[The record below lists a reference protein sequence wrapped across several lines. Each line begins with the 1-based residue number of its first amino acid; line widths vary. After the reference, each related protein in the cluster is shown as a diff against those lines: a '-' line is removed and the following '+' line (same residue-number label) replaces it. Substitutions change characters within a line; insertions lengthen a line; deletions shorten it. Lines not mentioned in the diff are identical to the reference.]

1 MSEYFED
8 GYTVSQLPSVAEKLR
23 EINSL
28 LGNLLGVNPESD
40 KFFELVHSKLLEK
53 FASGE
58 NYFGFLKAFTN
69 SPIVQSISADQQ
81 LISLVKECGV
91 QNPSLVTPPILHV
104 VAKDLISDES
114 KVFTPPHQDVISTKG
129 SIGQVVVWI
138 PLHEVSVDGYG
149 ISAIPGS
156 HKLGILETESSGFG
170 HTVKPSLIQG
180 LQSRYL
186 ELNFGDTVIFS
197 QYLVHHTHKVGDFR
211 MALSFRFN
219 DISDTAWVARN
230 YFVSF
235 ERVPVKTHFEDLRD
249 QAPVD
254 SIEFFNNQGM
264 ST

>member
-1 MSEYFED
+1 MSPYFED
-8 GYTVSQLPSVAEKLR
+8 GYTVKQLPSLAVKLK

-28 LGNLLGVNPESD
+28 LGNLLGVNPES
-40 KFFELVHSKLLEK
+40 KELLELVHIKLVEK
-53 FASGE
+53 FTNPD

-69 SPIVQSISADQQ
+69 SPIVQSISADSQ

-104 VAKDLISDES
+104 VAKDLILDES

-138 PLHEVSVDGYG
+138 PLHDVLVDGYG

-156 HKLGILETESSGFG
+156 HKLGSLETDSSGFG
-170 HTVKPSLIQG
+170 HTVKPSLIKG
-180 LQSRYL
+180 LPSKYL
-186 ELNFGDTVIFS
+186 ELSFGEAVIFS
-197 QYLVHHTHKVGDFR
+197 QYLVHHTHTVGNFR

-219 DISDTAWVARN
+219 DISDADWANRN

-235 ERVPVKTHFEDLRD
+235 ERVPVKSQFDDLRHE
-249 QAPVD
+249 APAV
-254 SIEFFNNQGM
+254 SIDYFSNPGM

>member
-1 MSEYFED
+1 MSQYFDD
-8 GYTVSQLPSVAEKLR
+8 GYTVKQLPSIAEKLR

-28 LGNLLGVNPESD
+28 LGILLGVDPESEG
-40 KFFELVHSKLLEK
+40 FLELVHDNLAHK
-53 FASGE
+53 FTNRD

-69 SPIVQSISADQQ
+69 SPIVQSISADPQ
-81 LISLVKECGV
+81 LISLVRECGV

-104 VAKDLISDES
+104 VAKDLIADES

-138 PLHEVSVDGYG
+138 PLHDVFVDGYG

-156 HKLGILETESSGFG
+156 HKLGTLQTDASGFG
-170 HTVKPSLIQG
+170 HTVKPSLIEG
-180 LQSRYL
+180 MQSKYL
-186 ELNFGDTVIFS
+186 DLAFGDTVIFS
-197 QYLVHHTHKVGDFR
+197 QYLVHHTHTVGKFR

-219 DISDTAWVARN
+219 DISDVDWARRH

-235 ERVPVKTHFEDLRD
+235 ERVPVKSHFEDLRD
-249 QAPVD
+249 QAPSD
-254 SIEFFNNQGM
+254 PMAYFSKTGK